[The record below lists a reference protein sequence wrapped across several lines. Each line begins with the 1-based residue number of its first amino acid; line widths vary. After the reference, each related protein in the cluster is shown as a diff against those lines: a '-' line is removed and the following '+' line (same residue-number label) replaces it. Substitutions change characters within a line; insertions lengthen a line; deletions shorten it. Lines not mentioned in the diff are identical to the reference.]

1 MNTTKDDRVFAFT
14 QIVAASVIV
23 VLILAF
29 IALYIFP
36 DQTNV
41 DFAWT
46 ILPRTSALFMGAGYT
61 AGAYFF
67 ARLILDRK
75 WHRVQ
80 AGFLPISAFTIC
92 MLAATFLHWD
102 RFHHGALNFYLW
114 TIIYILTPL
123 LVPFVRWRNQKTGSE
138 ALEENDLRFSR
149 LVRTALEI
157 IGVGGVLIFV
167 VVFIQP
173 SLLISTAPWKL
184 TSLTARVFA
193 GWSILTLCSLASIG
207 LEGRWSATRTLMES
221 AMVGITLTLLAL
233 PRMWAD
239 FNSTNIM
246 TYVLVGGLLLTLV
259 AFIVIHL
266 RLDRL
271 SRQSQSK
278 ELGAQSWTR

>member
-1 MNTTKDDRVFAFT
+1 MNKTKDDRVFAFT

-46 ILPRTSALFMGAGYT
+46 ILPHTSALFMGAGYT
-61 AGAYFF
+61 AGVYFF

-80 AGFLPISAFTIC
+80 AGFLPITAFTIC

-114 TIIYILTPL
+114 TIIYILTPV
-123 LVPFVRWRNQKTGSE
+123 LVPFVWWRNQKTGSE

-149 LVRTALEI
+149 LVRIALQI

-184 TSLTARVFA
+184 TPLTARVFA
-193 GWSILTLCSLASIG
+193 GWSILSCAAW
-207 LEGRWSATRTLMES
+207 RPSAWMDAGVQR
-221 AMVGITLTLLAL
+221 A
-233 PRMWAD
+233 P
-239 FNSTNIM
+239 
-246 TYVLVGGLLLTLV
+246 
-259 AFIVIHL
+259 
-266 RLDRL
+266 
-271 SRQSQSK
+271 
-278 ELGAQSWTR
+278 